1 MIIGLQLMCQGHADC
16 VNRPG
21 VEWGFAGYSANSIGS
36 EESSH
41 IFTVLSWS

>member
-1 MIIGLQLMCQGHADC
+1 MVIGLQLMCESHADC
-16 VNRPG
+16 IYRSG
-21 VEWGFAGYSANSIGS
+21 IKGSFAGYSANSIGS